1 MRKMKKT
8 LTALLLIFA
17 MLITFCSCGRGG
29 DYIYK
34 NNSSDY
40 VYKYGDYAID
50 KSFYSYWIARYKAVL
65 MYSYYDIED
74 TDSFW
79 DTDYGNGTANEVLTA
94 YADETIKNYLMSVYL
109 FDKFD
114 LQMAESVESGVDSQL
129 KEIVDDAY
137 EGNVALLNEDGYEY
151 GINYNMLRQIY
162 LAEAKT
168 ELVYD
173 HLTSNVLKDKLT
185 DEARET
191 YLKDNYAHTTHIFI
205 ATEYNYNIDDDGNV
219 IYDDEGNYT
228 TELTE
233 EQKKEKETVIAEI
246 DSLTLTAENFGEY
259 QKKYNEDIAIDKYA
273 NGYFVSSNIDFDTA
287 YITAALTMDPGEV
300 QKVEGTNGIYYI
312 LKQEM
317 QEKAYEDERNADFFE
332 SYDEMVLN
340 YLYWEYMDDLYA
352 DITVN
357 DEIKKNISIKTV
369 SPCWY
374 F

>member
-173 HLTSNVLKDKLT
+173 HLTSNVL
-185 DEARET
+185 
-191 YLKDNYAHTTHIFI
+191 
-205 ATEYNYNIDDDGNV
+205 
-219 IYDDEGNYT
+219 
-228 TELTE
+228 
-233 EQKKEKETVIAEI
+233 
-246 DSLTLTAENFGEY
+246 
-259 QKKYNEDIAIDKYA
+259 
-273 NGYFVSSNIDFDTA
+273 
-287 YITAALTMDPGEV
+287 
-300 QKVEGTNGIYYI
+300 
-312 LKQEM
+312 
-317 QEKAYEDERNADFFE
+317 
-332 SYDEMVLN
+332 
-340 YLYWEYMDDLYA
+340 
-352 DITVN
+352 
-357 DEIKKNISIKTV
+357 
-369 SPCWY
+369 
-374 F
+374 